1 MKFDEEDD
9 SKTETLW
16 GEKGAC
22 TCTGVSAVII
32 RVNALSTETMHECKF
47 DWNIY
52 TIFFCLYRSNII
64 SFFYT
69 FRYG

>member
-22 TCTGVSAVII
+22 TGASAVII
-32 RVNALSTETMHECKF
+32 RVNALSTEKMHECKF

-52 TIFFCLYRSNII
+52 TIFFFVFTEVI
-64 SFFYT
+64 
-69 FRYG
+69 